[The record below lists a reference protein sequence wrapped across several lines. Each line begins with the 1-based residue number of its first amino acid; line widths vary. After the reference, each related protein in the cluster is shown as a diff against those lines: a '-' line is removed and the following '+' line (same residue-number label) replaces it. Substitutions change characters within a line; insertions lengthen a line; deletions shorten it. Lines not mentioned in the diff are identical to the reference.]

1 MTTAISSKTAQLLLT
16 YPAEIVIMGYRA
28 ALNLAKIAQGA
39 KLLDDDLVKN
49 TIRAVA
55 VADNPKIERV
65 AETYIGIRALE
76 NMFSGYRRNYRQG

>member
-1 MTTAISSKTAQLLLT
+1 
-16 YPAEIVIMGYRA
+16 MGYRA